1 MIKYQNPFN
10 HLLAP
15 GHRGCSGCGEL
26 LAARHVIDALGPNT
40 IVACATGCL
49 EVTTT
54 PTPESAW
61 KIPWIHSLFENAPS
75 VASGIL
81 AALKSLS
88 NSPFGKGREL
98 GNSPFSKGGGAKRQG
113 ILPTVAVFG
122 GDGGTFDIGFGALSG
137 LWTRREN
144 ILYVCFDNEAYMNT
158 GNQYS
163 GATPYGAAT
172 MTSPSDTI
180 ALGNEF
186 IKKDIP
192 AIAAAHGVPY
202 IATSTIGFPE
212 DISAKVKKALTFS
225 GPKYIQILVGCVPG
239 WGYESEL
246 TVSLSRLAVQSGHYP
261 VFEMENGK
269 ITKAIKVPQSPPKV
283 EEYLKPQK
291 RFAHLFKNDA
301 GKKIIAEL
309 QKMAEENIK
318 KYQLK

>member
-1 MIKYQNPFN
+1 MIKYQNHFS

-26 LAARHVIDALGPNT
+26 LAARHVIDALGENT

-54 PTPESAW
+54 PTPESSW

-81 AALKSLS
+81 AALRAKK
-88 NSPFGKGREL
+88 NSAT
-98 GNSPFSKGGGAKRQG
+98 N
-113 ILPTVAVFG
+113 VAVFG
-122 GDGGTFDIGFGALSG
+122 GDGSTFDIGFGALSG

-180 ALGNEF
+180 AFGNEF

-202 IATSTIGFPE
+202 IATSTIGFPQ

-246 TVSLSRLAVQSGHYP
+246 TVSLSRLAQQSGHYP

-269 ITKAIKVPQSPPKV
+269 ITKAMKVPQSPPKV

-291 RFAHLFKNDA
+291 RFAHLFKTDE
-301 GKKIIAEL
+301 GKKRIAQL
-309 QKMAEENIK
+309 QKMAEENIA
-318 KYQLK
+318 KYNLT

>member
-1 MIKYQNPFN
+1 MNQKYKNHFN

-15 GHRGCSGCGEL
+15 GHRGCAGCGEL
-26 LAARHVIDALGPNT
+26 LAARHVINALGKDT
-40 IVACATGCL
+40 IVVSATGCL

-54 PTPESAW
+54 PYPESAW

-81 AALKSLS
+81 ATLEARGDNKT
-88 NSPFGKGREL
+88 
-98 GNSPFSKGGGAKRQG
+98 
-113 ILPTVAVFG
+113 TVAVFA
-122 GDGGTFDIGFGALSG
+122 GDGSTFDIGFGALSG
-137 LWTRREN
+137 LWTRHEN
-144 ILYVCFDNEAYMNT
+144 IIYVCFDNEAYMNT

-163 GATPYGAAT
+163 GATPFGAAT
-172 MTSPSDTI
+172 MTTPPDTNF
-180 ALGNEF
+180 LGNEF

-212 DISAKVKKALTFS
+212 DITAKIKKALTFA

-239 WGYESEL
+239 WGYESDL
-246 TVSLSRLAVQSGHYP
+246 TVSLCRLAAQSGHYP
-261 VFEMENGK
+261 IFEMENGK
-269 ITKAIKVPQSPPKV
+269 MTKAMKVPQNPPRV

-291 RFAHLFKNDA
+291 RFSHLFKTDA
-301 GKKIIAEL
+301 GKKLIVSL

-318 KYQLK
+318 NYNLK